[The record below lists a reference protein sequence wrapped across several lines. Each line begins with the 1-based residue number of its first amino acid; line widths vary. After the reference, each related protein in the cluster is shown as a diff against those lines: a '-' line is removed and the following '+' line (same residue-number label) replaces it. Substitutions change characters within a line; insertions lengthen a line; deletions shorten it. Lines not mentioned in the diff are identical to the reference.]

1 MMNYE
6 LFKEIVVEKFKDY
19 LPDEYKNMNL
29 DVHPVAKVNQT
40 LDGLSLRDNTK
51 EFNISPTIYLND
63 MYKHYLENE
72 NLDIVL
78 NEAADRMLHAIKE
91 APIESMDFSTAK
103 DNIVF
108 QLINTEQN
116 KEMLKGM
123 PHRQFQDLSI
133 IYRWVIAN
141 DKEGMQST
149 VVHNSLAE
157 KIGMTEEE
165 LFRAAAENTKR
176 ILPPTVKSMN
186 EVMRDMFIKDGM
198 PTEIA
203 DMMIGEI
210 PSDSQMYVISN
221 ESGINGAAS
230 MMYEDNLYKLANEL
244 DSDLYIMPSSVHEV
258 IAVSTNLGDP
268 NELAAMVTEI
278 NMDQVSLDE
287 RLSNQVYHYDKDL
300 RKLSLAT
307 DTPNKRL
314 DGIVA
319 EPQMSYES
327 KTR

>member
-29 DVHPVAKVNQT
+29 DVHPVARVNQT